1 MLNVAREPS
10 PYGIT
15 PLQPTQIRAACDMY
29 GVTTFDERED
39 LFRVLTWVDV
49 EYRKLLTDKRNLEL
63 EAEKEA
69 AVEERASGG
78 SKTRYRDPKST
89 GG

>member
-1 MLNVAREPS
+1 MAREPS

-15 PLQPTQIRAACDMY
+15 PLQPTQIRAACEMY

-39 LFRVLTWVDV
+39 LFRILTWVDV
-49 EYRKLLTDKRNLEL
+49 EYRKFLTDKRNLEI
-63 EAEKEA
+63 EAEKEKA
-69 AVEERASGG
+69 AEKQASGG
-78 SKTRYRDPKST
+78 RTTRHSDPKPT